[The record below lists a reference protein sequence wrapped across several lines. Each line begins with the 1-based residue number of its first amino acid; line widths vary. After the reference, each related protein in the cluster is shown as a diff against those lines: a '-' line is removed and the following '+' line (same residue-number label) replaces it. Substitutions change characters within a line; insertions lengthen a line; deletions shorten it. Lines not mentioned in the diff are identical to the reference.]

1 MGKES
6 RWPGSAVGERK
17 GGCSGFAGERNPFP
31 VGHFSLIHCLLWKSE
46 SKGQRQVNME

>member
-6 RWPGSAVGERK
+6 HWPGSAVGERK

-31 VGHFSLIHCLLWKSE
+31 VGHFSLIHCLLRKSE